1 MNELDI
7 TGPFMDD
14 IGATMG
20 LPPGRSDSPP
30 GVGTSLAAITRQPS
44 LGPG

>member
-14 IGATMG
+14 IGAAEGITGGGPVRASAASLM
-20 LPPGRSDSPP
+20 RSRLQTTAW
-30 GVGTSLAAITRQPS
+30 G
-44 LGPG
+44 